1 MLDTSAEE
9 EESRSLLVLVHAQDA
24 TSVLFVS
31 FNHDKEGN
39 KWNDPKEIEIDY
51 DRQKY
56 HTSLYKDKLIEQVRQ
71 KY

>member
-1 MLDTSAEE
+1 MSAEE

-31 FNHDKEGN
+31 FNHDKEEN

-51 DRQKY
+51 DR
-56 HTSLYKDKLIEQVRQ
+56 
-71 KY
+71 